1 MTDTLRKS
9 KYFQMYK
16 DVHRVQ
22 GGRDSRFQNHKITSY
37 KITSAM
43 SRWSS
48 EWSPNDTEVTR
59 LIAADVIRD
68 TGRLI
73 WKFYNRQD
81 ADRAWMLLLLK
92 YGG

>member
-9 KYFQMYK
+9 KFFVMYK

-22 GGRDSRFQNHKITSY
+22 CGRGSRFQNHKITSY
-37 KITSAM
+37 KITSAK
-43 SRWSS
+43 SVWSS
-48 EWSPNDTEVTR
+48 EWSPNDNEVSK
-59 LIAADVIRD
+59 LIAADFIRD

-73 WKFYNRQD
+73 WKFYDRRD

-92 YGG
+92 YGE